1 MKNVTLL
8 MITTMDTDML
18 IPIKIGNLVKKI
30 FQFYLEGFKNMR
42 VGKTLWGIIA
52 IKLFL
57 FFFVMKILFFPNFL
71 KENFDNDQQRTN
83 HILNELTSKNLT
95 KESE

>member
-1 MKNVTLL
+1 

>member
-1 MKNVTLL
+1 
-8 MITTMDTDML
+8 
-18 IPIKIGNLVKKI
+18 
-30 FQFYLEGFKNMR
+30 MR

-71 KENFDNDQQRTN
+71 KENFDNDQERAN
-83 HILNELTSKNLT
+83 HILNELTITNLT
-95 KESE
+95 KERK

>member
-1 MKNVTLL
+1 MKFDIH
-8 MITTMDTDML
+8 MTMNMV
-18 IPIKIGNLVKKI
+18 IKLEKI

-42 VGKTLWGIIA
+42 VGKTLWGIIG

-71 KENFDNDQQRTN
+71 KENFNNDTQRAN
-83 HILNELTSKNLT
+83 HILNELTTANLT
-95 KESE
+95 KESK